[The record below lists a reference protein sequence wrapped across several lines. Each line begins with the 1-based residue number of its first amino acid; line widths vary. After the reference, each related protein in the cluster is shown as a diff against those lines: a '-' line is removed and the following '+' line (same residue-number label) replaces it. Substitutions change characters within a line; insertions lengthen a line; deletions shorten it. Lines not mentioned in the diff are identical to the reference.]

1 MPLSHARGCK
11 SGVPWLVSGGVQPT
25 CALEGQERGGTMSL
39 EGVRLAG
46 SWRASWTR
54 RCRPKAR
61 ANSHEEQ
68 GVGTRHW
75 GVEKWYPNENITP
88 FHNKLVDCYIMYVSM
103 TKIFPKM
110 LLRSNRRKLSFLMV
124 LYINGIGRYAMLLKI

>member
-1 MPLSHARGCK
+1 
-11 SGVPWLVSGGVQPT
+11 
-25 CALEGQERGGTMSL
+25 MSL

-88 FHNKLVDCYIMYVSM
+88 FHNKLVYCYI
-103 TKIFPKM
+103 IC
-110 LLRSNRRKLSFLMV
+110 RRRKRMKTVGPAPQSVKEWKMYGLVISHRSASAV
-124 LYINGIGRYAMLLKI
+124 GPINKVQE